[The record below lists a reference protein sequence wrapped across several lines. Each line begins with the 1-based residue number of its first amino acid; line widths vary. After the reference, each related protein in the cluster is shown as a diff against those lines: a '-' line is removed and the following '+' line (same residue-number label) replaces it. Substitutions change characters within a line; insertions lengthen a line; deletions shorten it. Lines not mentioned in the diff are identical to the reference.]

1 MKKIN
6 LLALVLAAIML
17 SVASCKKDDD
27 NGNNN
32 NNNNNNNDTIQSN
45 PLSQQLG
52 GSANIPSDAAGAFY
66 SVDNVVI
73 SDDFGTPDTSS
84 IGFGFAWFDN
94 YTATKN
100 GGDVTCQGSLLDIT
114 NPFNNA
120 QTLAW
125 YYTIS
130 NYIFYDQSVAAVDW
144 NVTGNTANSVP
155 AFSYTDPTPFPG
167 INWFNIP
174 ATINTNNSLTINWTN
189 TNTNDGVFFTV
200 AGDKG
205 KFTKAGAANATSV
218 TFTSA
223 ELKQAA
229 YDGGYQIGIQVMP
242 VKISSHTVSGKKY
255 YFVKQRAFAKGAVTQ

>member
-6 LLALVLAAIML
+6 ILAFVLAALVLTA
-17 SVASCKKDDD
+17 SSCKKDDD
-27 NGNNN
+27 TNNN
-32 NNNNNNNDTIQSN
+32 NNNNNNPNDTIQNN

-52 GSANIPSDAAGAFY
+52 GSANIPGDANGAFY
-66 SVDNVVI
+66 AVDNVVI
-73 SDDFGTPDTSS
+73 SEDFGTPDTSS
-84 IGFGFAWFDN
+84 IGFGFAWFN
-94 YTATKN
+94 SYTSTSN

-120 QTLAW
+120 QNLPW

-130 NYIFYDQSVAAVDW
+130 NYIFYDQAVAAVDW
-144 NVTGNTANSVP
+144 NVTGNTANNVP

-174 ATINTNNSLTINWTN
+174 SVIDINNSLTVNFTN

-229 YDGGYQIGIQVMP
+229 YAGGYQIGIQVMP
-242 VKISSHTVSGKKY
+242 VKISTHNVSGKKY
-255 YFVKQRAFAKGAVTQ
+255 YFVKQRAFAKAAVTQ